1 MAIFDKFE
9 EAFNLGDATK
19 AAECFHED
27 IQMIMH
33 SDGSSL
39 GKQDWIDRVGPMLG
53 KLKRD
58 RVRCL
63 YENDDILVTHF
74 FGTFPNGSQDAVMWV
89 GLKKD
94 GLIYHVETGSTSL
107 SN

>member
-1 MAIFDKFE
+1 MAIFAKFE
-9 EAFNLGDATK
+9 KAFNQGNATK
-19 AAECFHED
+19 AAECFHEN

-58 RVRCL
+58 KVR
-63 YENDDILVTHF
+63 
-74 FGTFPNGSQDAVMWV
+74 
-89 GLKKD
+89 
-94 GLIYHVETGSTSL
+94 
-107 SN
+107 